1 MRPDPLPMPSEET
14 QVQQRALLKMNRFE
28 QKIIEHHLEGHRV
41 AKTAFLFGTDH
52 DRVEGIIEKY
62 DEIFETEMR
71 FYRLEV
77 ENQRLKTV
85 DEDRMRLR
93 DELLESRA
101 REYIASN
108 RWKSMSGMGKI
119 LSALMVLIFIKALI
133 NPVTHRLSPDIGT
146 TMHDEDA
153 AGQVTGFHYEKR
165 TWWGWRKKT
174 YDSIRFNENGPE
186 YLDGEQWKSVP
197 AEAWGSRSG
206 SDGDE
211 YQPVEHYR

>member
-1 MRPDPLPMPSEET
+1 MPPNPQPMSSEET
-14 QVQQRALLKMNRFE
+14 QVQQRALLKLNRFE
-28 QKIIEHHLEGHRV
+28 QKIIEHHLEGHRI
-41 AKTAFLFGTDH
+41 AKTAFLFGTDYLK
-52 DRVEGIIEKY
+52 VEGIIEKY
-62 DEIFETEMR
+62 QEIFETEMR

-101 REYIASN
+101 REYKANN
-108 RWKSMSGMGKI
+108 RWESMGVTGKI
-119 LSALMVLIFIKALI
+119 ITALLVLIFLKALI
-133 NPVTHRLSPDIGT
+133 SPVTHRLSPDVGT
-146 TMHDEDA
+146 ADHEGDV
-153 AGQVTGFHYEKR
+153 AGQVIGFHYEKR

-174 YDSIRFNENGPE
+174 YDSIRFRETGPE